1 MSIAILKK
9 KSKRGTISG
18 KGKNGFSIVGG
29 YRNKGRVGQTH
40 ENQSIRTL
48 FKGTNPLGY
57 GGNNNDYIISV
68 IKPKINTNDEKIIK
82 KPNLTTGGYILSRY
96 ENPTPVTSTAIC
108 NNGTCPPKWVK
119 SFDNYSKTQG
129 ELIKKKRIVS
139 SSINSVKSKFTNQI
153 KYNLNNSCNTSNVS
167 NVYCNSGYNLSGPY
181 IPGIL
186 YDVQVYNLLDGTIV
200 VGAIDPRKDAS
211 GNYII
216 GNTGGSTFYKMATY
230 NIPPGESQTL
240 AGYLIYNT
248 SVVIPTFTDYTNFAN
263 FVTSGKDITDPSN
276 IIVGSTNEIATTT
289 GGPAYIANCNPTNIK
304 NSCNLKSSIING
316 RRICI
321 GNYHKDL
328 RGAVSHSEYLDYL
341 LSNNCLPTPPCK
353 QSFPMVLN
361 QPGGCLTYIY
371 TPEEAIAAG
380 YLPKN
385 WMNCGNTSQAFKSN
399 PYC

>member
-1 MSIAILKK
+1 MSLAVLKK

-48 FKGTNPLGY
+48 FKGTDPLGY

-139 SSINSVKSKFTNQI
+139 SSINSVKSKYTNQI
-153 KYNLNNSCNTSNVS
+153 KYNLNNN
-167 NVYCNSGYNLSGPY
+167 YNL
-181 IPGIL
+181 I
-186 YDVQVYNLLDGTIV
+186 
-200 VGAIDPRKDAS
+200 
-211 GNYII
+211 
-216 GNTGGSTFYKMATY
+216 
-230 NIPPGESQTL
+230 
-240 AGYLIYNT
+240 
-248 SVVIPTFTDYTNFAN
+248 
-263 FVTSGKDITDPSN
+263 
-276 IIVGSTNEIATTT
+276 
-289 GGPAYIANCNPTNIK
+289 NIK

-316 RRICI
+316 RHICI

-385 WMNCGNTSQAFKSN
+385 WMNCGNTSEAFKSN